1 MRPLACNRNMRN
13 RSLLVAFVLSLLT
26 SAAFAAPPPNWDEIL
41 GPSQGKIPDPLPDVI
56 WRTDLQKALAEA
68 QQSNRPL
75 FVTLRCLP
83 CKQCSAFDKDVMEG
97 GPLLAPLLSQ
107 FITVR
112 LTNAKAIDLRMLPI
126 QGYQDLDISWWGYF
140 VSPQGRIYA
149 IFGGKDHVSDATRI
163 SPEALAATMKR
174 VLAYHYDPRREKWDI
189 DGPAPDLNA
198 EPRSIS
204 TLPGYQ
210 IWSSRNGTEL
220 KKQECIHCHQVS
232 EILRQ
237 PAIDAGAFDK
247 VRDTQIW
254 PLPEN
259 VGVVLDRD
267 DGLLVKSVQSS
278 SPAATAGIK
287 SGDSLAFAGDRRLF
301 GQADFR
307 GILHRGP
314 QGAGSIPVM
323 WLRDGKIMSGNL
335 NVSEGW
341 RKTILD
347 WRMSIS
353 QGNISH
359 GPAFFPL
366 AMSKAERQRFNIPDG
381 AMGVK
386 PFIYKDSV
394 ATKAGLRASHM
405 ITAVNGQ
412 SPNVV
417 GRSFEWWF
425 RSTFNPGDEISLT
438 VLETPGKSTEIKFVL
453 PKD

>member
-1 MRPLACNRNMRN
+1 MRNSLIALTIGLLCTTAFSAAAAPNWKEIVGPAQAKLPEPLA
-13 RSLLVAFVLSLLT
+13 
-26 SAAFAAPPPNWDEIL
+26 
-41 GPSQGKIPDPLPDVI
+41 KII

-68 QQSNRPL
+68 KEQNRPL
-75 FVTLRCLP
+75 LISLRCLP

-97 GPLLAPLLSQ
+97 GPLLSPLLSQ

-112 LTNAKAIDLRMLPI
+112 LTDAKAIDLRFLPVH
-126 QGYQDLDISWWGYF
+126 GYQDLDISWWGYF
-140 VSPQGRIYA
+140 LSPEGKLYA

-163 SPEALAATMKR
+163 SPEALAVTMKR
-174 VLAYHYDPRREKWDI
+174 VLAHHYDSRREKWDI
-189 DGPAPDLNA
+189 DGPAPDLSG
-198 EPRSIS
+198 EPRSTT

-210 IWSSRNGTEL
+210 AWFSRGGAET

-232 EILRQ
+232 EIIRQ
-237 PAIDAGAFDK
+237 PAIDAGTFDK
-247 VRDTQIW
+247 FRDTQIW

-259 VGVVLDRD
+259 VGIVLDRD
-267 DGLLVKSVQSS
+267 DGLLVKSVQANS
-278 SPAATAGIK
+278 AGANAGIRA
-287 SGDSLAFAGDRRLF
+287 GDSLAVAGERRLF

-314 QGAGSIPVM
+314 QETGTIPVM
-323 WLRDGKIMSGNL
+323 WLRDGKLMSGEL
-335 NVSEGW
+335 QVSEGW

-353 QGNISH
+353 QGNIGH
-359 GPAFFPL
+359 GPGFFPL
-366 AMSKAERQRFNIPDG
+366 AMSKAERQRFNIADD

-386 PFIYKDSV
+386 PFIYKGSM
-394 ATKAGLRASHM
+394 ATAAGLKANHM

-425 RSTFNPGDEISLT
+425 RSHFNPGENVTLT
-438 VLETPGKSTEIKFVL
+438 VQEAPGKTREITYVI
-453 PKD
+453 PKE